1 MKSSKILI
9 IGSYKEDK
17 NMHSK
22 LPNFFILFSWI
33 LIHLLLPTTI
43 DVITVAAF
51 RPINSKS
58 SSSGITQ
65 KISSKL
71 LRSSTPRS
79 NLHLQ
84 SRSYTYHQPFRSNTV
99 RVNTAV
105 ASNTI
110 NSDLDSSKSH
120 VDSTPII
127 ITATVDDIATDEKKK
142 NDERIPETKTV
153 SDKSSNS
160 NNNNDKSNYENDTE
174 NDVGVVGDWQNLH
187 DNWVLRPRRSS
198 SSSSSSFN
206 QNDGSTPPRAVIHF
220 LGGALVGCSPH
231 VTYRFILEKLA
242 NEGFLIVAT
251 PYDLSFDHLATCDAV
266 LTKFEAVAPTL
277 ARQYGALPVV
287 GVGHSCGALLQVLI
301 SSLFPDTPRAAN
313 ALLSFNNKPV
323 NEAVPFFEEFFAP
336 VFSSLATTTTTIAQ
350 PETDASTDIDTDTGT
365 YASKYVK
372 GPSSN
377 DSLVLGLKLAKAAV
391 QGKLPSDEL
400 LDEAQR
406 VVTTGV
412 SSSSL
417 FPFFPKITIPAPQ
430 QQQQQTIKI
439 PTEIRDAYSKFSEPT
454 VTLLRD
460 LGFLPIIYE
469 TIVTL
474 EQVPQLIEEVAD
486 GARDFNPTPAMVRSA
501 AGKAYRARRTLI
513 LGYDDDPIDESDEV
527 EEVLREARS
536 ITRMRRPMVE
546 IDVQRKTLS
555 GGHASP
561 LLAPPVELAG
571 QAEDLLGVETSQ
583 ESLGYR
589 EAATT
594 VEELVRWLDE
604 GNL

>member
-1 MKSSKILI
+1 
-9 IGSYKEDK
+9 
-17 NMHSK
+17 MHSK
-22 LPNFFILFSWI
+22 LPNFLIILFSWI

-43 DVITVAAF
+43 DVTKVAAF
-51 RPINSKS
+51 RPINSRS
-58 SSSGITQ
+58 SSSGIKQ

-160 NNNNDKSNYENDTE
+160 NNNDKSNYENDTE

-187 DNWVLRPRRSS
+187 DNWVLRPRQSS

-231 VTYRFILEKLA
+231 VTYRFVLEKLA

-350 PETDASTDIDTDTGT
+350 PETDASTDTDTDTGT
-365 YASKYVK
+365 YASKYVT
-372 GPSSN
+372 GSSSN